1 MASIFF
7 SILLRAVIG
16 RMRLRVL
23 VVASV
28 VGADASTAA
37 GIVELSVSHGA
48 ATSVEL
54 AVLRVSDVRSGWI
67 VWLLPTISWISS

>member
-7 SILLRAVIG
+7 SILSRAVIG

-23 VVASV
+23 VVASL

-37 GIVELSVSHGA
+37 GIVEV
-48 ATSVEL
+48 
-54 AVLRVSDVRSGWI
+54 
-67 VWLLPTISWISS
+67 